1 MTRTLEPTDTA
12 PTPARS
18 AEDVRDAMI
27 ARLSQ
32 QSVDKRFEAY
42 VDVDWDAPDMAIDP
56 DDPRWRLWDLD
67 PLGETDWYRSLTSER
82 QAEIGLYRIA
92 ACMKVGQQ
100 FENWLQAGLLIIAED
115 LDNGDP
121 SFRYIHHEISEE
133 SQHSMMFQEF
143 VDRTG
148 LPVRGMPRSIR
159 LLRPLVMWC
168 ARRFPELFTIMVLGG
183 EDPIDHIQRS
193 QLKGDRTHPLAERIM
208 RIHVTEEARHL
219 SFARHT
225 MKVMAP
231 RMGRFRRRALA
242 LAAPV
247 VLGIMVRLMVIP
259 QADLVRHCEVPADV
273 LRASVRSEA
282 GRELLSDSVAR
293 PRRLCRELGLIT
305 PVSRR
310 IWKAAGIWD
319 DDTDRAR

>member
-1 MTRTLEPTDTA
+1 MTATLDPTTSAPKAERTPEA
-12 PTPARS
+12 
-18 AEDVRDAMI
+18 VRDAMV

-32 QSVDKRFEAY
+32 QSVDKRFEAF
-42 VDVDWDAPDMAIDP
+42 VDIDWDAPEMAIDVA
-56 DDPRWRLWDLD
+56 DERWGLWDFD
-67 PLGETDWYRSLTSER
+67 PLGETDWYRSLPSER
-82 QAEIGLYRIA
+82 RARIGLYRIA

-115 LDNGDP
+115 LDNRDP

-148 LPVRGMPRSIR
+148 LPVRGMPWSIR
-159 LLRPLVMWC
+159 LLRPLVMWS
-168 ARRFPELFTIMVLGG
+168 ARHLPELFFVMVLGG

-193 QLKGDRTHPLAERIM
+193 QLKGDDTHPLAERIM

-225 MKVMAP
+225 MKVFASK
-231 RMGRFRRRALA
+231 MGRIRRRIVA

-259 QADLVRHCEVPADV
+259 QADLVRHCEVPTEV
-273 LRASVRSEA
+273 LRDSVRSTT
-282 GRELLSDSVAR
+282 GRELLADAVAK
-293 PRRLCRELGLIT
+293 PRKLCRELGLVT
-305 PVSRR
+305 PLSRR
-310 IWKAAGIWD
+310 VWKAAGIWAD
-319 DDTDRAR
+319 DAPRR

>member
-1 MTRTLEPTDTA
+1 MTQALQATAQSTTPT
-12 PTPARS
+12 RS
-18 AEDVRDAMI
+18 AEEVRDAMV

-42 VDVDWDAPDMAIDP
+42 VDVEWDSPDMAIDLA
-56 DDPRWRLWDLD
+56 DERWALWDLD
-67 PLGETDWYRSLTSER
+67 PLGATDWYRSLPRDR
-82 QAEIGLYRIA
+82 QAIIGLYRIA

-115 LDNGDP
+115 LDNSDP

-143 VDRTG
+143 VNRTG
-148 LPVRGMPRSIR
+148 LPVRGMPWSIR
-159 LLRPLVMWC
+159 MLRPLVMWC
-168 ARRFPELFTIMVLGG
+168 ARRLPELFFIMVLGG

-193 QLKGDRTHPLAERIM
+193 QLKGDNTHPLAEKIM

-225 MKVMAP
+225 MKVLAP
-231 RMGRFRRRALA
+231 RMSRVRRHIVA

-259 QADLVRHCEVPADV
+259 QADLVKHCGVPADV
-273 LRASVRSEA
+273 LAASVRSRA
-282 GRELLSDSVAR
+282 GRELLTDAVAK
-293 PRRLCRELGLIT
+293 PRKLCRELGLVT
-305 PVSRR
+305 PVSER
-310 IWKAAGIWD
+310 IWKRAGIWAD
-319 DDTDRAR
+319 DEPRRA